1 MEPPLEQETLQGIVL
16 TFHVPVLI
24 VDTELV
30 HVMSHILVVVDV
42 VQVVF
47 VLEPVAAAAAVEDA
61 VMVDAVSAVV
71 VVVVLLLLLL
81 LVVVE

>member
-24 VDTELV
+24 VDMELE
-30 HVMSHILVVVDV
+30 HAMSHILVVVDV
-42 VQVVF
+42 VQLVL
-47 VLEPVAAAAAVEDA
+47 VLEPVAAVAVEDA
-61 VMVDAVSAVV
+61 VVDAVSAVV
-71 VVVVLLLLLL
+71 VVLL

>member
-30 HVMSHILVVVDV
+30 HAMSHILVVVDV
-42 VQVVF
+42 VQL
-47 VLEPVAAAAAVEDA
+47 VLEPAAAAVEDA
-61 VMVDAVSAVV
+61 VMVDAVS
-71 VVVVLLLLLL
+71 VVVLLLLLL
-81 LVVVE
+81 LVVVVE